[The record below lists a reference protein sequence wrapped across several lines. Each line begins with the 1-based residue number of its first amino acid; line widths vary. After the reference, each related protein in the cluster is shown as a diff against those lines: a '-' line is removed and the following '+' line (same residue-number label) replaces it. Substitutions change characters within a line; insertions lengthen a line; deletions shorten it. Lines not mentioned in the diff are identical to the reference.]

1 VGQFVVEGG
10 RRLAGTFN
18 VSGAKNAALP
28 ILAATTMVPGPVAL
42 HRVPLGLSDVQHM
55 LAMLRDMG
63 AVVREVGSD
72 TVVVDTSRGL
82 DTEVPE
88 LYTRMMRASVF
99 LMGPIVARFG
109 RVSVARPGGCD
120 IGTRPIDLHL
130 KGLSALG
137 ARVDDGTGGQM
148 VAVARHLRG
157 TSIYLDFP
165 SVGATENVMMAAILA
180 DGETIIDNA
189 AREPEVVDLAQFLNA
204 MGGEVRGAGTDRI
217 RVTGRP
223 GLLSGG
229 SYELIGDR
237 IEAGTVAVAAAATQ
251 GDVEVVGLIP
261 EHLNPLWR
269 KLTEMGVEI
278 AVGTDQVRIRRTG
291 PLSAVSLRTGPHPGF
306 PTDLQPLLLVL
317 MTQAVGCSTLVET
330 VFENRLRHAE
340 ELRRMGA
347 NVLTDGRL
355 AVIYGPSRLAGAV
368 VEATD
373 LRAGAALMVAGMA
386 AEGTTTVLGAE
397 LVARGYQQWAE
408 RLSAL
413 GASVRGEND

>member
-1 VGQFVVEGG
+1 MGQFVVEGG

>member
-1 VGQFVVEGG
+1 MGQFVVEGG
-10 RRLAGTFN
+10 RRLAGTFS

-63 AVVREVGSD
+63 AVVSDVGSD

-130 KGLSALG
+130 KGLAALG
-137 ARVDDGTGGQM
+137 AQVADGSGGQM
-148 VAVARHLRG
+148 VASARHLRG
-157 TSIYLDFP
+157 TTIYLDFP

-204 MGGEVRGAGTDRI
+204 MGGEVHGAGTDRI
-217 RVTGRP
+217 RVTGRA
-223 GLLSGG
+223 GRLGGG

-251 GDVEVVGLIP
+251 GDVQVVGVIP
-261 EHLNPLWR
+261 EHLTPLWR
-269 KLTEMGVEI
+269 KLTEMGVEVD
-278 AVGTDQVRIRRTG
+278 VGTEQVRIRRTG
-291 PLSAVSLRTGPHPGF
+291 TLSAVSLRTGPHPGF

-317 MTQAVGCSTLVET
+317 MTQALGCSTLVET

-355 AVIYGPSRLAGAV
+355 AVVYGPTPLAGAV

-408 RLSAL
+408 RLCAL
-413 GASVRGEND
+413 GASVRLEPV